1 MVIIN
6 WWHNLILFCALTL
19 RVHSLCTSGKWNF
32 RFANGGAFVCD
43 ATCSDTCIRHET
55 TTNPYHLLV
64 GASCAIIPKMLHATE
79 RCLPP
84 KMTRISMTAAHIERC
99 SKMVNKYAMR
109 AIAPPH
115 SHIHHSRIFWIS
127 LSIFDVFFSSSEW
140 CTPKGPP
147 LLCRSVVGSAYFVWS
162 ADFECLN
169 AGEFVAELFCCSF
182 FFLSQSF
189 GFVWIAYRHWEWQW
203 CAHSASNK
211 QIGPTA
217 ANHKHGQRNELCGP
231 RGTQRYNIHTTKRTY
246 STWSCSMPLLLLL
259 LALHGLVIMLQQKQ
273 IYREREREW
282 YSHGKTHVYVT
293 LHEFHSH

>member
-182 FFLSQSF
+182 FFCLNRSDSY
-189 GFVWIAYRHWEWQW
+189 GSRIAIGNDSGARTVPVTNKSDRQQQTTNMVSEMSYV
-203 CAHSASNK
+203 AH
-211 QIGPTA
+211 G
-217 ANHKHGQRNELCGP
+217 GP
-231 RGTQRYNIHTTKRTY
+231 RGTIYIQLNVHTAHGHAACRCCYCCWRYMG
-246 STWSCSMPLLLLL
+246 WSSCCS
-259 LALHGLVIMLQQKQ
+259 KSR
-273 IYREREREW
+273 YTERERE
-282 YSHGKTHVYVT
+282 SDIHTAKHTST
-293 LHEFHSH
+293 